1 MARRFVACGLVSAAA
16 LLVFSTADAQTAT
29 APAPA
34 AAKQPAATEAGGAQI
49 EEVVVT
55 ATRRS
60 ELISKVPESISAY
73 TTEKMDTLGIKSFAD
88 VARFTPGVT
97 FDEDDNSISIRGISS
112 DAGSGTTGIYID
124 DTPIQIR
131 ALGFGSDNTLPA
143 IFDLDRVEVL
153 RGPQGTLFGAGS
165 EGGTVRYIT
174 PQPSL
179 TDYGVYAKSEISST
193 QGGAMSYEGGVAVGG
208 PIVDDKLGF
217 RVSAWERHDGGWID
231 QADVQTGDIT
241 DKDTNFVNTYVLRGA
256 VTWVPTTGL
265 TITPSVYYQNRDRN
279 NADQY
284 WVGLSDPDEDKFV
297 TATPEQMAD
306 RDHFVLPSLKADYD
320 LGSIEL
326 ISNTS
331 YFNRTE
337 IVNDYSGTLYNLS
350 YFQQLVDRNHD
361 PNFNPCPG
369 GLCAEYTLHKPKNRP
384 PLLTA
389 TGFDLPGYGDDYF
402 SNAPVTN
409 RQQNFTQEF
418 RVQSTDSEARL
429 TWIAGVFYSLNSQD
443 SVEQINDPQLPALT
457 QYLWG
462 EDMLTAWGENLLP
475 NGDDYIN
482 DTTGHDRQIAGFLNA
497 TFAITDQLK
506 IQGGIRVAQTHFDF
520 RNFADGPQNFG
531 FSSGSG
537 SKDETPVTPMAGITY
552 QVTPDDMVYAT
563 YSKGYR
569 IGGANAPLPP
579 SCGNV
584 PNADSY
590 DSDTVTNY
598 EAGSKD
604 KFFDNRVSVSASVY
618 YLNWDNIQ
626 QNNYIPRCGIQYTS
640 NLGKASSKGFDLQGD
655 WLVLDN
661 LEVDGSVGY
670 TDARYTATE
679 LNTRKVPQPFVV
691 EGDTLPVSPWTVA
704 LGLQY
709 SHDVVSHPS
718 YIRVDY
724 EFNGR
729 NSSLTPERDPLTT
742 SYDPGLVADPP
753 TDLFSVRAGTTV
765 NQINLA
771 LFMDNVFN
779 SHPQLDLNHQD
790 LHTLLFEAS
799 TERPRTFGLT
809 ATYRY

>member
-1 MARRFVACGLVSAAA
+1 MARLPVAFGLVSAAA
-16 LLVFSTADAQTAT
+16 LLALSAPLAPALAQAAAQQPATT
-29 APAPA
+29 AP
-34 AAKQPAATEAGGAQI
+34 GGGQI

-55 ATRRS
+55 ATRRA
-60 ELISKVPESISAY
+60 EVLSKVPESISAY

-97 FDEDDNSISIRGISS
+97 FDEDDNSISIRGINSN
-112 DAGSGTTGIYID
+112 AGSGTTGIYID

-179 TDYGVYAKSEISST
+179 TDYSVYAKSEVSST
-193 QGGAMSYEGGVAVGG
+193 QGGDPSYEAGVAVGG
-208 PIVDDKLGF
+208 PIIDDKLGF
-217 RVSAWERHDGGWID
+217 RISAWDRRDGGWID
-231 QADVQTGDIT
+231 EADVNTGQIT
-241 DKDTNFVNTYVLRGA
+241 DKNTNYVDTYVLRGA
-256 VTWVPTTGL
+256 LTWAPTSGL

-284 WVGLSDPDEDKFV
+284 WVGLSDPGQGNYV
-297 TATPEQMAD
+297 TATPERMGD
-306 RDHFVLPSLKADYD
+306 RDHFVLPALKVDYD
-320 LGSIEL
+320 LGSVEL

-331 YFNRTE
+331 YFDRRE

-350 YFQQLVDRNHD
+350 YFQQLVDSKQD
-361 PNFNPCPG
+361 PNYNPCPG
-369 GLCAEYTLHKPKNRP
+369 GLCAEYALIHGKQNRP

-389 TGFDLPGYGDDYF
+389 TGFDLPGYGQDYI
-402 SNAPVTN
+402 SNAPITN
-409 RQQNFTQEF
+409 RQRNFTQEF
-418 RVQSTDSEARL
+418 RVQSTDSDARL
-429 TWIAGVFYSLNSQD
+429 TWIAGVFYSLNAQD
-443 SVEQINDPQLPALT
+443 SIEEINDPQLPALT

-462 EDMLTAWGENLLP
+462 EDMMTAWGENLLP

-482 DTTGHDRQIAGFLNA
+482 DTTGHDRQIAGFVNA
-497 TFAITDQLK
+497 TFAITPELK
-506 IQGGIRVAQTHFDF
+506 IQGGVRVAQTHFDF

-537 SKDETPVTPMAGITY
+537 SKNETPVTPMAGITY
-552 QVTPDDMVYAT
+552 QVTPDDMLYAT

-579 SCGNV
+579 SCGNI
-584 PNADSY
+584 PNTDSY
-590 DSDTVTNY
+590 DSDTVTSY

-604 KFFDNRVSVSASVY
+604 KFFDNRLQVSASVY
-618 YLNWDNIQ
+618 YLNWNNIQ
-626 QNNYIPRCGIQYTS
+626 QTNYIPRCGIQYTA
-640 NLGKASSKGFDLQGD
+640 NLGKATSKGFDFQGD
-655 WLVLDN
+655 WLITDD
-661 LEVDGSVGY
+661 LELDGSVGY

-679 LNTRKVPQPFVV
+679 ASTKKSMKPLVV
-691 EGDTLPVSPWTVA
+691 DGDTLPVSPWTVA
-704 LGLQY
+704 IGLQY
-709 SHDVVSHPS
+709 SHDVMSLPS
-718 YIRVDY
+718 YIRIDY

-729 NSSLTPERDPLTT
+729 NSSLTPEQDPRTT
-742 SYDPGLVADPP
+742 SYDQGLVADPP
-753 TDLFSVRAGTTV
+753 TNLFSVRAGTTV
-765 NQINLA
+765 KQINLA

-779 SHPQLDLNHQD
+779 SQPVLDLNHQD
-790 LHTLLFEAS
+790 LHTLLYEAS